1 MRRRQR
7 IRSSPSPHQPQPG
20 ERTATALV
28 HGGGGAARAPPVEP
42 LKRSISH
49 AAMLKENKQR
59 DLPLSCHNRSNT
71 RRTALLISRPG
82 GSSASSAEW
91 QTKPIACF
99 IVKSKH
105 ASLSPTERRNTPL
118 SPRSAAAPRDARGSS
133 GTLYRKRDTQRGRK
147 GSMIEGAEASENRI
161 FRNPPVGCPVQLMA
175 EAQAC
180 RRSPARLREHAA
192 GISSRR
198 LADSVRSFRS
208 FLVLRVARTQVTCD
222 VVARGVV
229 HAAQETCITIIN
241 IQPVEDIMHAG
252 FRGLSRRRFLSGR
265 VGIF

>member
-1 MRRRQR
+1 LPAPLGRGTRRPGVSVEMRRRQR

-28 HGGGGAARAPPVEP
+28 HGGGGAARAPPAEP

-71 RRTALLISRPG
+71 RKTALLISRPG

-133 GTLYRKRDTQRGRK
+133 GRSIENEIRRGAEKGQGSKAPKLQRTGSSGTRPWAAPCNSWPRHK
-147 GSMIEGAEASENRI
+147 HAEEARLDCGSM
-161 FRNPPVGCPVQLMA
+161 P
-175 EAQAC
+175 
-180 RRSPARLREHAA
+180 
-192 GISSRR
+192 
-198 LADSVRSFRS
+198 
-208 FLVLRVARTQVTCD
+208 LVSAPGD
-222 VVARGVV
+222 
-229 HAAQETCITIIN
+229 
-241 IQPVEDIMHAG
+241 
-252 FRGLSRRRFLSGR
+252 
-265 VGIF
+265 